1 MMEQRA
7 VASPLQPLSVVCH
20 DPLAGLRPQDVT
32 PAAVGATLAELAPA
46 TDRPLVCSVLGVE
59 GYILREQ
66 WGYRVQPGDIVVW
79 QIDPPQ
85 RGDALRSVLQI
96 ALVAVAIWNPLGW
109 GALALGAFSALGG
122 MAINALLPPTGS
134 SAQRAAQQGA
144 PDAVYSTS
152 LQGNQAR
159 LDQPIWKCCGRV
171 KITPPFAA
179 EPYFEYRDDDGN
191 DLNNQQYYY
200 ALLAVG
206 VGAHSLE
213 AALIGDTP
221 VNHFADVLVAKYLAP
236 GVAPSQALANVNT
249 SGVVAG
255 QVLEPGKYVGGFTA
269 CLPQRRAA
277 AIGIDIIATRGL
289 GKGSGPLTVAW
300 RVEARE
306 INDFGVAVGPWVIL
320 GTGTKT
326 AATNTPQRWSQKLT
340 IATPAR
346 LEVRVVRTDVKDA
359 DTTALHEI
367 AWGGLRAYLADPAPL
382 NASTA
387 HYEVVLRASDQ
398 LSQISQRS
406 ISLIVKAHA
415 RAWSSVTGWGAYTST
430 RIPAWWLL
438 ELATNPVWGLGL
450 PDARIDLPSFAAFA
464 ASNVARQDRFD
475 YVFDNAVDAWSALQL
490 IARAGRARVFRR
502 NGVLTIARD
511 ELATIGVTAFSPR
524 NTVPGS
530 MAVTE
535 GLPQREQADA
545 VTVEYLDN
553 RTWAWTSIECPCP
566 GVATPANPVR
576 KRIEGITGATHARR
590 EGLYEA
596 ANLAYR
602 RRVASCTTEMQGALP
617 AFMSA
622 VRWQPD
628 LPLYGQSGDVVDW
641 NAPTLTMT
649 LSEPVPFGEDSLY
662 LTLIRDD
669 GSLTAAVPVL
679 PGPEAAD
686 VVLPAAPD
694 FALVLDSGTRERPKY
709 LLGTL
714 TGDELVKIVAIR
726 DGGTDDDGAQLYAL
740 EAVVDDPRVHAADN
754 AFLPGPGEVQDPVD
768 GGGGVDAGGGGG
780 GIDEPLVI
788 ALAAH
793 EISSYESGYNAYVK
807 FMLRN
812 DGTAGYESSALG
824 VFNYPGEWALASPV
838 EILQAS
844 RYEVR
849 LTETYNNAKGTMSGA
864 AIGSWLT
871 LGSARYWR
879 LFYAVQNWTDTAL
892 VKFKVEIREAASG
905 VVQSTSNLTLSA
917 GSTGLGDV
925 GEGGGGG
932 GGGVPP
938 TDDGGPSGT
947 VVPGDVKFPSHEVN
961 SWQGGFALDSYS
973 EVKLD
978 KNGSASWFASA
989 LMEWTDYPGEWHKG
1003 RPVAVGV
1010 ADDYEVCFN
1019 EIFNDM
1025 NGVMSGDDIGVW
1037 LSLGTTRTWRLTRTV
1052 KNYMGTAT
1060 AKFRVEFREV
1070 ATGTLR
1076 SSTILTMG
1084 AGGIGLG
1091 DLP

>member
-1 MMEQRA
+1 MDARA

-20 DPLAGLRPQDVT
+20 DPLAGLRPQDAT
-32 PAAVGATLAELAPA
+32 PAPVGATLAELAPA

-59 GYILREQ
+59 GFILREQ
-66 WGYRVQPGDIVVW
+66 WGYRLRPGDIVVW

-85 RGDALRSVLQI
+85 GREGGRTLLAIATVLSMI
-96 ALVAVAIWNPLGW
+96 VP
-109 GALALGAFSALGG
+109 GG
-122 MAINALLPPTGS
+122 QVFTPWLMAASMAYNLLLPPTGPK
-134 SAQRAAQQGA
+134 AQSGAQWGA
-144 PDAVYSTS
+144 PEAVYATS

-206 VGAHSLE
+206 VGAHTLE

-221 VNHFADVLVAKYLAP
+221 VAHFADVLVAKYLAP

-249 SGVVAG
+249 SSVVAG

-269 CLPQRRAA
+269 CLPKRRCAA
-277 AIGIDIIATRGL
+277 VGIDIIATRGL
-289 GKGSGPLTVAW
+289 GKGAGPLTVAW

-306 INDFGVAVGPWVIL
+306 INDFGVATGPWKIL

-346 LEVRVVRTDVKDA
+346 VEVRVVRTDVKDA
-359 DTTALHEI
+359 DTTALHEL

-406 ISLIVKAHA
+406 ISLIVQAHA
-415 RAWSSVTGWGAYTST
+415 RAWKADTGWASYAYTRT
-430 RIPAWWLL
+430 PAWWLL
-438 ELATNPVWGLGL
+438 DLATNPVWGLGL
-450 PDARIDLPSFAAFA
+450 PDERVDLPSFAAFA
-464 ASNVARQDRFD
+464 AANVARQDRFD

-576 KRIEGITGATHARR
+576 KRLEGITGATHAQR

-628 LPLYGQSGDVVDW
+628 LPLYGQSGDVCAWDL
-641 NAPTLTMT
+641 PTLTMG
-649 LSEPVPFGEDSLY
+649 LSEPAAFGEADLY

-669 GSLTAAVPVL
+669 GSLTAPVRVQ
-679 PGPEAAD
+679 PGPEATD

-694 FALVLDSGTRERPKY
+694 FTLVLDSGARERPKY

-714 TGDELVKIVAIR
+714 TGDELVKLTAIR

-740 EAVVDDPRVHAADN
+740 EAIVDDPRVHAADN
-754 AFLPGPGEVQDPVD
+754 AFLPGPGDIQDPVD
-768 GGGGVDAGGGGG
+768 GGSGGDADDGGG
-780 GIDEPLVI
+780 GIDLPLVI
-788 ALAAH
+788 ALAEH
-793 EISSYESGYNAYVK
+793 EVTSFENGRNAYVT
-807 FMLRN
+807 FTLRN
-812 DGTAGYESSALG
+812 NGSAGYESSYIGA
-824 VFNYPGEWALASPV
+824 FNWPREWVRDNPV
-838 EILQAS
+838 EIVQAAK
-844 RYEVR
+844 YEVR

-864 AIGSWLT
+864 AVGSWVS
-871 LGSARYWR
+871 LGSTRYWR
-879 LFYAVQNWTDTAL
+879 LFYAVQAWTDTAL
-892 VKFKVEIREAASG
+892 VKYKVEIREAASG
-905 VVQSTSNLTLSA
+905 IVQSTARLSLSA
-917 GSTGLGDV
+917 GSVGLGDV
-925 GEGGGGG
+925 GGGGGG

-938 TDDGGPSGT
+938 TDDGGPGGT
-947 VVPGDVKFPSHEVN
+947 VVPGDVKFPAHEVN
-961 SWQGGFALDSYS
+961 SWQSGFALDSYS
-973 EVKLD
+973 EVTL
-978 KNGSASWFASA
+978 KNDGSASWTASA
-989 LMEWTDYPGEWHKG
+989 LMLEVFDYPGEWHKN
-1003 RPVAVGV
+1003 RPVAGSV

-1019 EIFNDM
+1019 EIFNDL
-1025 NGVMSGDDIGVW
+1025 NGEMSGADIGVW
-1037 LSLGTTRTWRLTRTV
+1037 LNLGTTRTWRLTRTV
-1052 KNYMGTAT
+1052 KGYMGTAT
-1060 AKFRVEFREV
+1060 VKFRVEFREV
-1070 ATGTLR
+1070 ATGILR

-1084 AGGIGLG
+1084 AGGIGTG
-1091 DLP
+1091 DVP